1 MIEYSTLVDLFM
13 LSSVF
18 IIGVLFGTLF
28 TLKYM
33 KQRKNEGEIKMVT
46 EEETIQHIMER
57 YNFNR
62 KQAKTELQ
70 DQKAIDNLKSYFD
83 EKFL

>member
-1 MIEYSTLVDLFM
+1 
-13 LSSVF
+13 
-18 IIGVLFGTLF
+18 
-28 TLKYM
+28 
-33 KQRKNEGEIKMVT
+33 MVT

-83 EKFL
+83 EKLFFEEKSEEEIKKIWLNLFFWVAENRLEWLQEAINKKKEK